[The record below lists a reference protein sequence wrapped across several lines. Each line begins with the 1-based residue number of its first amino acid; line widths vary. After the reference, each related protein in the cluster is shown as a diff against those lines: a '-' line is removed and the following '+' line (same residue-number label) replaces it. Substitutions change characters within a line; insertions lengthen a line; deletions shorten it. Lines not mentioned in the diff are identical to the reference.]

1 MTKNEHEI
9 VINCPI
15 ERAFQFVTDLETWP
29 QWHGGAVE
37 KLTPGPVGVG
47 TVWEATAHGQD
58 RPMVVTVEVT
68 RYELD
73 RRFGITH
80 TSGATQVQ
88 QIFDFVPVT
97 GGTRLGMALSLSDLK
112 LAQPAQEQWDN
123 DLTRLK
129 QLLEAQG

>member
-29 QWHGGAVE
+29 QWHGGEVE

-47 TVWEATAHGQD
+47 TVWKATAQGQG
-58 RPMVVTVEVT
+58 RPMVVTVDVT
-68 RYELD
+68 SYELN
-73 RRFGITH
+73 RQFGITH
-80 TSGATQVQ
+80 TSGTIQVP
-88 QIFDFVPVT
+88 QIFFFRPLA
-97 GGTRLGMALSLSDLK
+97 GGTRLVMVLSLADPEM
-112 LAQPAQEQWDN
+112 APPAQQQWDN
-123 DLTRLK
+123 DLTSLK